1 MYASGHPDMATYR
14 EQGVGNLG
22 LLVSRDG
29 GRTWRSVALKGA
41 VDLHAL
47 AYSPRNGGQLFGWNV
62 TGQPGL
68 YRISIR
74 GTWRA
79 IRARPAV
86 FGAIALSV
94 VLLNLVLPVVVL
106 SLFRKRVDFF
116 TFNPWLSRL
125 PEWLAS
131 PEDAVDQVNN
141 ERRPEC
147 G

>member
-1 MYASGHPDMATYR
+1 MAMVRRALT
-14 EQGVGNLG
+14 VI
-22 LLVSRDG
+22 
-29 GRTWRSVALKGA
+29 TSV
-41 VDLHAL
+41 
-47 AYSPRNGGQLFGWNV
+47 
-62 TGQPGL
+62 
-68 YRISIR
+68 IR

-94 VLLNLVLPVVVL
+94 VLLNLALLVVVL

-131 PEDAVDQVNN
+131 PEDAVDRVNN